1 VKLNITI
8 FFCLILTTAVAQQI
22 DLEGKWKFH
31 IGDKSA
37 WSDPEYD
44 DESWETIYA
53 PSAWEDE
60 GFNGYDGFAWYRKKF
75 DGTKLSK
82 EESYYLNLGYID
94 DCDEVYINGK
104 LIGVSGSMPPKFKT
118 AYQSERKYSIPND
131 ILHFNSSNVIAI
143 RVFDVTL
150 GGGIID
156 GDIGIY
162 RSPKSK
168 MLVDLSGIWQFA
180 KTRNEKPLDAEADWA
195 KIMVPS
201 AWEHQGYYKY
211 DGFAWYRRTFT
222 IPVNFAEKDE
232 DIVLVIGKID
242 DFDKTYINGKLVGE
256 TNDGEDFGWSRSFEK
271 KRVYKIPNGLLKKNA
286 NNVIEVLVED
296 MGNVGGIYEGPVG
309 ITTRTAYERYFK
321 NNSDKSFW
329 KYE

>member
-8 FFCLILTTAVAQQI
+8 FFCLILTSAIAQQI

-31 IGDKSA
+31 IGDKSTWA
-37 WSDPEYD
+37 DPEFD
-44 DESWETIYA
+44 DESWETIQV

-82 EESYYLNLGYID
+82 EDSYYLNLGYID
-94 DCDEVYINGK
+94 DCDEVYVNGK

-118 AYQSERKYSIPND
+118 AYQSERKYAIPND
-131 ILHFNSSNVIAI
+131 ILHFNSTNVIAI

-180 KTRNEKPLDAEADWA
+180 KTRNEKPLDAEAEWA

-211 DGFAWYRRTFT
+211 DGFAWYRRTFVM
-222 IPVNFAEKDE
+222 PANFNEKDE
-232 DIVLVIGKID
+232 DIVVIIGKID

-271 KRVYKIPNGLLKKNA
+271 KRVYKIPNGLLKKNGT
-286 NNVIEVLVED
+286 NVIEVLVED

-321 NNSDKSFW
+321 NTSFW
-329 KYE
+329 RMNE